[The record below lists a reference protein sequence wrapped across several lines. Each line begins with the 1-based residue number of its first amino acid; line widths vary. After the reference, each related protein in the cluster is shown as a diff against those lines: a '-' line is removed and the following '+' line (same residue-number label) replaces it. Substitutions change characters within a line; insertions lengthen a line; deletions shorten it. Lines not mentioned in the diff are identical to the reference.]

1 MALNYLGSYFKGE
14 ETELT
19 TLTEG
24 NERVVDESRYEISI
38 SVYSTDVNASLSK
51 LDFEK
56 GVSHNLAAP

>member
-38 SVYSTDVNASLSK
+38 SVYCTDVNASLSK